1 MDKATITSGDVKLI
15 NKNRIYKYIYNKGQT
30 SRQEIFEEIGLSM
43 PTIYQNLNTLLD
55 EGYVSIDGSFNST
68 GGRKAQIFS
77 INRKA
82 ALAVA
87 LNITDSRMYARV
99 VDLYGNITAEE
110 RLDIKFGTDNKYA
123 KEAAAL
129 VDKCIKKAE
138 TGSGKILGVG
148 ITVPGILNDD
158 GTMIIDAPTMGVKNC
173 SIKELAQYIP

>member
-1 MDKATITSGDVKLI
+1 MDKSTITSRDVKLI

-77 INRKA
+77 INRTA

-87 LNITDSRMYARV
+87 LNITDSKTVAKRTFPA
-99 VDLYGNITAEE
+99 
-110 RLDIKFGTDNKYA
+110 IKPVRRYW
-123 KEAAAL
+123 
-129 VDKCIKKAE
+129 
-138 TGSGKILGVG
+138 
-148 ITVPGILNDD
+148 
-158 GTMIIDAPTMGVKNC
+158 
-173 SIKELAQYIP
+173 